1 LGARSEHQ
9 RQLRQRRKAGGRRI
23 QEEATYFLPSRGPT
37 RLTRF
42 HHGQSLR
49 AKYAGQLFHLRALA
63 ATVEPLEGD
72 ELPEMLAGRHAEII
86 NEQPV
91 FRTSA

>member
-1 LGARSEHQ
+1 
-9 RQLRQRRKAGGRRI
+9 
-23 QEEATYFLPSRGPT
+23 
-37 RLTRF
+37 
-42 HHGQSLR
+42 
-49 AKYAGQLFHLRALA
+49 LRALA